1 MTSAIVSGGDKAR
14 SY

>member
-1 MTSAIVSGGDKAR
+1 MTSAIVSGGDIAR